1 MILYN
6 LYEKVYRN
14 FYLDVYNMKKIAY
27 CFLIYDCINHEN
39 LWKIFFDGIDKNKY
53 NIYIHYKTNTP
64 LSYFEQ
70 YKLENCMETQYD
82 NQTIPLAYNLLFRT
96 AFTSDPDNY
105 KFVIVSGSCIP
116 FKSFS
121 YIYDKLTRDNYGYFN
136 ISPESQCFPNCNSLL
151 PYIQNEYI
159 SKSHNWFI
167 LNRKLVE
174 NLCFDKDDFLI
185 KHYKSIYAP
194 AEYFYYTF
202 IKLLKLENEIVT
214 TFNVA
219 NEATTFTNWEGMDYK
234 YPSTRGLKN
243 YSFISEEELLYLLN
257 SKCLFGRKFNVECI
271 SCLSNQKYIDF
282 ITSK

>member
-1 MILYN
+1 
-6 LYEKVYRN
+6 
-14 FYLDVYNMKKIAY
+14 MKKIAF
-27 CFLIYDCINHEN
+27 CFLIYDVINHEELWN
-39 LWKIFFDGIDKNKY
+39 LFFKNVDEAKY
-53 NIYIHYKTNTP
+53 TIYIHYKFDKP
-64 LSYFEQ
+64 LHYFEK
-70 YKLENCMETQYD
+70 YKLSNCINTRYENE
-82 NQTIPLAYNLLFRT
+82 TIPLAYNVLFRN
-96 AFTSDPDNY
+96 AYHSDSDND
-105 KFVIVSGSCIP
+105 KFIIVSGSCIP
-116 FKSFS
+116 MKSFD
-121 YIYDKLTRDNYGYFN
+121 YIYNKLTSDSYGYFN
-136 ISPESQCFPNCNSLL
+136 TCPQPQCFPNCNYLL
-151 PYIQNEYI
+151 NVIEEKYI